1 MKGLNLTPSGG
12 STLTGAFLQRVQQ
25 TSALSAVVPDIQP
38 GEIPLT
44 LTLAQLAP
52 NPDNPRKARN
62 PRYDEIKDS
71 IRNSGL
77 DTVPRVTKDPASA
90 DDRYTFSDGGN
101 TRHAI
106 LTELY
111 EETRDERFFRILCV
125 FKPWPGRLKC
135 LIGHLKE
142 NDIRGDLTFID
153 RARGITDARRFYE
166 EEGMVCSL
174 PLRELANR
182 LKQDGYTI
190 SYSEIQRMEY
200 TLKWL
205 YPAFPRL
212 LDGGMGGPQI
222 RRLIRLHRTLSGTV
236 SQNPGAISS
245 VDFSEIF
252 CVTAA
257 SFDDPDLWSP
267 DVFEDALVSALSAAG
282 PFGPNWWKLLLNN
295 NTAAAPAPV
304 SLPPVTDGTQAKTSI
319 TQLPPTETPSPVS
332 AGTAPGTEIRIAGL
346 TLEELADAHQDAGI
360 PENAGEHRDVIPPE
374 APSGSDPRTRAEYR
388 EEQLALG
395 ITEALPPEPDANAS
409 CIALDTRSASRLRTQ
424 LLRQAFTLAEL
435 AGLDG
440 RVLSDDRPNGCGFII
455 TQPETEDA
463 SGILAFLD
471 GLSTHCDRPVLPLHW
486 LAGDNHQA
494 PEHDGAFPLAV
505 SLLSGIATLRSLV
518 REQGTDT
525 MTDEE
530 DFE

>member
-1 MKGLNLTPSGG
+1 MKGLNQMPSGG

-25 TSALSAVVPDIQP
+25 TSTLSAVVPDMQP

-90 DDRYTFSDGGN
+90 DDRYVFSNGGN
-101 TRHAI
+101 TRYAI

-125 FKPWPGRLKC
+125 FRPWSGRLRC
-135 LIGHLKE
+135 LLDHLKE
-142 NDIRGDLTFID
+142 NDMRGDLTFID
-153 RARGITDARRFYE
+153 RAAGIQKARVLYSE
-166 EEGMVCSL
+166 ESRCGHLS
-174 PLRELANR
+174 LREFSDR
-182 LKQDGYTI
+182 LRKDGY
-190 SYSEIQRMEY
+190 SLDASEIQRMEY
-200 TLKWL
+200 ALEWL
-205 YPAFPRL
+205 YPAFPQL
-212 LDGGMGGPQI
+212 FNAGMGRPQA
-222 RRLIRLHRTLSGTV
+222 RNLIRLHRTLSETV
-236 SQNPGAISS
+236 SKNTALSLDINAI
-245 VDFSEIF
+245 FRA
-252 CVTAA
+252 TAVWY
-257 SFDDPDLWSP
+257 DDPDTW
-267 DVFEDALVSALSAAG
+267 DFTVFQDALTSALSSAS
-282 PFGPNWWKLLLNN
+282 PFSVDWWKLVLHG
-295 NTAAAPAPV
+295 NTPASAAPV
-304 SLPPVTDGTQAKTSI
+304 SLPVVSEQAQPEMVVTE
-319 TQLPPTETPSPVS
+319 LPPADNPSPVS
-332 AGTAPGTEIRIAGL
+332 ADTAPGTEIRTAGL
-346 TLEELADAHQDAGI
+346 TLEELADAHQDAGV
-360 PENAGEHRDVIPPE
+360 PDNTAEHRDVAPPE
-374 APSGSDPRTRAEYR
+374 ALSGSDPRARSEYR

-395 ITEALPPEPDANAS
+395 ITEALPPVSDTDAS
-409 CIALDTRSASRLRTQ
+409 CIALGTRSASRLRTQ
-424 LLRQAFTLAEL
+424 LLRQAFALAEL

-440 RVLSDDRPNGCGFII
+440 QVLSDDRPDGCGFTI
-455 TQPETEDA
+455 TQPETVDA

-471 GLSTHCDRPVLPLHW
+471 GLATHSERPVLPLHW

-505 SLLSGIATLRSLV
+505 SLLSGIATLRALV